1 MCASIVVMGVSGC
14 GKSTVADRLARELG
28 GLYLDADELHS
39 PEAVAKMAA
48 GVPLTD
54 EDRAPWLE
62 RVGDRLA
69 DASHASPVVIAC
81 SALRRRYRDVLRERG
96 GDVIF
101 VHLAGPAELIEA
113 RMTARAEHYMPSSLL
128 ASQVATL
135 EPLETGEVGVTLS
148 IEHGVSQI
156 TIDARRAIAAL
167 LTGDGR
173 ADQREAPGVPKV
185 RTRSVGGGS
194 PATA

>member
-1 MCASIVVMGVSGC
+1 MTGASLHASVVVMGVSGC
-14 GKSTVADRLARELG
+14 GKSTIAERLARELG
-28 GLYLDADELHS
+28 GIYLDADSLHS

-54 EDRAPWLE
+54 EDRAPWLA

-69 DASHASPVVIAC
+69 DASQGSPVVIAC

-101 VHLAGPAELIEA
+101 VHLAGPAELIET
-113 RMTARAEHYMPSSLL
+113 RMRARAGHYMPSSLL

-135 EPLETGEVGVTLS
+135 EPLEPGEVGATLS
-148 IEHGVSQI
+148 IEEDVSRI
-156 TIDARRAIAAL
+156 TADARRAVAAL
-167 LTGDGR
+167 R
-173 ADQREAPGVPKV
+173 VE
-185 RTRSVGGGS
+185 GGGS
-194 PATA
+194 GSAGKRRALG